1 MHFDA
6 AAPNF
11 YVRNVKIENTLKFA
25 ARLPV
30 FLPMSGKGKLPE
42 VTHSYMRHLLFLRG
56 GWEVFIRQTHTFFP
70 RSEKYKILSRFPQFF

>member
-42 VTHSYMRHLLFLRG
+42 VTHGYMLHLPFYY
-56 GWEVFIRQTHTFFP
+56 VI
-70 RSEKYKILSRFPQFF
+70 